1 MKKNFILALSAVLIW
16 STTASLVKLLLSD
29 IPNFEAMA
37 ISCALSTL
45 FLLLFNIVTGKIK
58 LLTSY
63 SFKDYAI
70 MAGLGFLGLFV
81 YTVLYYFG
89 IDNLTA
95 QEACVLNYLW
105 PIMLVVF
112 SCIILKEKLTLMK
125 AVAMICS
132 FGGIIILSLGGGEI
146 PQGNAALGILSCIG
160 CATCY
165 GLFCVLNKK
174 YDHDQCIAMMVMWGV
189 TSVCSAILGPL
200 TEEWVAISWAEFG
213 GLAWLGVAINA
224 IGYLIWAMALAGSD
238 NTAKIA
244 NLAYLTPFLSIIV
257 SAVFLRESL
266 KLNALIALVFI
277 IGGILLQNISFG
289 KGKKKE

>member
-1 MKKNFILALSAVLIW
+1 MKKNFIYALSAVLIW

-29 IPNFEAMA
+29 IPNMEAMA
-37 ISCALSTL
+37 ISCILSTL
-45 FLLLFNIVTGKIK
+45 FLLVFNIITGKIK
-58 LLTSY
+58 LMKSY
-63 SFKDYAI
+63 SPKDYAI
-70 MAGLGFLGLFV
+70 MAGLGFIGLFV

-95 QEACVLNYLW
+95 QEACVLNFLW
-105 PIMLVVF
+105 PIMLVGF

-125 AVAMICS
+125 AVAMVCS
-132 FGGIIILSLGGGEI
+132 FGGIVILSLGSGEL
-146 PQGNAALGILSCIG
+146 PQGNAALGIISCII
-160 CATCY
+160 CAACY
-165 GLFCVLNKK
+165 GLFSVLNKK
-174 YDHDQCIAMMVMWGV
+174 YDYDQGIAMMIMWGI
-189 TSVCSAILGPL
+189 TGVCSAILGPL
-200 TEEWVAISWAEFG
+200 TEEWVMVGWGELG
-213 GLAWLGVAINA
+213 GLAWLGIAINA
-224 IGYLIWAMALAGSD
+224 IGYLIWALALQGTD

-257 SAVFLRESL
+257 SAVFLKETL

>member
-16 STTASLVKLLLSD
+16 STTASLVKLLLSG
-29 IPNFEAMA
+29 IPNMEAMA
-37 ISCALSTL
+37 ISCGLSTI
-45 FLLLFNIVTGKIK
+45 FLLAVNLITGKIK
-58 LLTSY
+58 LMRSY
-63 SFKDYAI
+63 SLKDYAV

-112 SCIILKEKLTLMK
+112 SCIILKEKMTVMK

-132 FGGIIILSLGGGEI
+132 FVGIVILSLGGGEI

-174 YDHDQCIAMMVMWGV
+174 YDHDQSIAMMIMWGV
-189 TSVCSAILGPL
+189 TCVCSAILGPL
-200 TEEWVAISWAEFG
+200 TEEWVAISWAELG
-213 GLAWLGVAINA
+213 GLAWLGIAINA
-224 IGYLIWAMALAGSD
+224 IGYLVWAMSLAGSD

-277 IGGILLQNISFG
+277 IGGILMQNVSIP
-289 KGKKKE
+289 KKNK